1 MVTLFLLALAGIVA
15 ILACAATMQAVVRLR
30 HEELTRG
37 EAVLTTATGRTR
49 WAGSWILVAGLSGV
63 LVLATFTLA
72 AGVALAA
79 VDDVPRWPDVLR
91 VGASMLPAVVVYL
104 AVGALLLGLLPRA
117 TGVLGWLLLLVPT
130 LAGEFAPLLGPGLDW
145 VADISPFR
153 WLPDPLSDS
162 PDLLPALV
170 MVTVSAI
177 GIGVGLAA
185 LRRRDVTV

>member
-1 MVTLFLLALAGIVA
+1 
-15 ILACAATMQAVVRLR
+15 
-30 HEELTRG
+30 
-37 EAVLTTATGRTR
+37 
-49 WAGSWILVAGLSGV
+49 V

-79 VDDVPRWPDVLR
+79 ADNVQRWPEVLR
-91 VGASMLPAVVVYL
+91 AGVSMLPAVVVYL

-130 LAGEFAPLLGPGLDW
+130 LAGEFAPLLGPELDW
-145 VADISPFR
+145 VADISPFQ

-162 PDLLPALV
+162 PDLLPAMV
-170 MVTVSAI
+170 MVTVSGI
-177 GIGVGLAA
+177 GIGIALAA